1 MFRSVVFPA
10 PFGPMMDRIS
20 PLRTSTL
27 TRVTAWTPPK
37 ALDTSLISSWL
48 LMDSPGLGCIRCSPG
63 AAITTVSAHHG
74 RHGTPAVAAPARRGT
89 EVLLLVMVQAESRG
103 C

>member
-1 MFRSVVFPA
+1 MFRSVVLPA

-20 PLRTSTL
+20 PLRTSML

-48 LMDSPGLGCIRCSPG
+48 LMDSPGLVRI
-63 AAITTVSAHHG
+63 
-74 RHGTPAVAAPARRGT
+74 
-89 EVLLLVMVQAESRG
+89 
-103 C
+103 